1 MNAMLRRGGMELI
14 DLLLYKSDEI
24 LSCHGNQPWQITSP
38 GSLSQEGGGD
48 DFLDTLLGGTDS
60 SSAPTSPLWPSS
72 PCESGTSEDP
82 TSGSDHLDS
91 PNPPSSPPFHA
102 FYQAHLP
109 NLQSHLT
116 RPALHCLAPDVSIDL
131 AGWESGL
138 FQESNGDT
146 HNPQVPSGYHLTV
159 KDLLLSGI
167 RDTEVVLNEDEKKL
181 LGKEGVHLPSQLPLT
196 KYEERVL
203 KKIRRKIRNKQ
214 SAQESRKKKKEYV
227 EGLEGRMDACSKH
240 NLALQRKVHQL
251 EETNT
256 KSAGWESGLFQESNG
271 DTHNPQVPSGYH
283 LTVKDLLLSGIR
295 DTEVVLNEDEKKLLG
310 KEGVH
315 LPSQL
320 PLTKYEERV
329 LKKIRRKIRNKQSA
343 QESRKKKKEY
353 VEGLEG
359 RMDACSKHNLALQ
372 RKVHQLEETNTSL
385 LEQLARLQ
393 TILRIGSSKTSQKGT
408 CILLTT
414 VQPGDLVPAGSGGTE
429 ISPPPVFS
437 VAGWVEALSTLVG
450 KLRLRPEYADSDPQ
464 TNHNHDHNYDYNH
477 SL

>member
-1 MNAMLRRGGMELI
+1 MTHISNKGGMELI

-72 PCESGTSEDP
+72 PCDSGTSEDP

-167 RDTEVVLNEDEKKL
+167 RDTNSLQEVVLNEDEKKL

-227 EGLEGRMDACSKH
+227 EGLE
-240 NLALQRKVHQL
+240 V
-251 EETNT
+251 
-256 KSAGWESGLFQESNG
+256 
-271 DTHNPQVPSGYH
+271 
-283 LTVKDLLLSGIR
+283 
-295 DTEVVLNEDEKKLLG
+295 
-310 KEGVH
+310 
-315 LPSQL
+315 
-320 PLTKYEERV
+320 
-329 LKKIRRKIRNKQSA
+329 
-343 QESRKKKKEY
+343 
-353 VEGLEG
+353 

-408 CILLTT
+408 CILVLLLSFSLLLSSSL
-414 VQPGDLVPAGSGGTE
+414 QPDTHSHVSQEGDLSVAIGRSRSLLAVVDTE

>member
-1 MNAMLRRGGMELI
+1 RFGQGLEPFHQTANQLLLPTNGGSLGGDGVAELIQVCWVSHGQFVLSGIKGGIEFI
-14 DLLLYKSDEI
+14 DLLNQSDGT
-24 LSCHGNQPWQITSP
+24 LSCHGNLPWQIISP
-38 GSLSQEGGGD
+38 ESLSQEGGGD

-72 PCESGTSEDP
+72 PSDSGISEDP
-82 TSGSDHLDS
+82 NSGSDHLDS
-91 PNPPSSPPFHA
+91 RNPPSSPPFHA

-109 NLQSHLT
+109 YLHSNLT

-131 AGWESGL
+131 DGWESGL

-146 HNPQVPSGYHLTV
+146 HNPQLPSGYHLTV

-167 RDTEVVLNEDEKKL
+167 RETNSLQEVVLNEDEKKL
-181 LGKEGVHLPSQLPLT
+181 LAKEGVHLPSQLPFT

-214 SAQESRKKKKEYV
+214 SAQESRKKKREYV
-227 EGLEGRMDACSKH
+227 D
-240 NLALQRKVHQL
+240 
-251 EETNT
+251 
-256 KSAGWESGLFQESNG
+256 
-271 DTHNPQVPSGYH
+271 
-283 LTVKDLLLSGIR
+283 
-295 DTEVVLNEDEKKLLG
+295 
-310 KEGVH
+310 
-315 LPSQL
+315 
-320 PLTKYEERV
+320 
-329 LKKIRRKIRNKQSA
+329 
-343 QESRKKKKEY
+343 
-353 VEGLEG
+353 GLEG

-393 TILRIGSSKTSQKGT
+393 TLLPNGSSKTAQKGT
-408 CILLTT
+408 CILVLLLSFSILLSPSL
-414 VQPGDLVPAGSGGTE
+414 QPDPHSHVSQEGDFSKDRERSRSLLAVVDTE

-437 VAGWVEALSTLVG
+437 VAGWVETLSTLVG
-450 KLRLRPEYADSDPQ
+450 KLQLRPEYADSDPQ